1 MAQSAPPVT
10 IIPVSHQSHG
20 KTLECVPL
28 KRHFGRLWAFLIAS
42 VPTFAAPLP
51 FFNSAPAPLPQPVA
65 IASGWQLQDVA
76 KVPQSGAEVSSPGFR
91 PNGWY
96 AATVPGTVLTTL
108 VNNHVYPEPLYGE
121 NNRPE
126 IIPESL
132 VHTSYWYRAVVDVPK
147 SYTHRHVS
155 LNFDGIN
162 YAAVV
167 WVNGTQVGTTR
178 GAFIRGIFDITAQVK
193 PGKQAVIAVLVSP
206 QPNPGIPHEHTLRAG
221 IGPNGGVSAIDGPTF
236 LCTIGWDWL
245 PAIRDRDTGI
255 WQKVFL
261 SASGPVLVKDPLV
274 TTDLPLPKTDSSDVT
289 VSATVENTS
298 NKPVIGVL
306 QGTIESIT
314 FQQHVILT
322 PHKTQ
327 QIKFD
332 AQNTPAL
339 HIANPRLW
347 WPNGY
352 GAQNLYHLHLEFKAD
367 REISDAQDLDFGIR
381 KITYQLPG
389 SDTLAISV
397 NGVPV
402 FIRGG
407 DWGLDEALK
416 RVPRERLES
425 EIRLHQLANLN
436 MIRNWVGQS
445 TSEDFY
451 ELCDKYGI
459 MVWDEFFQPNPGDG
473 PNPTDLNT
481 YIANVRDKV
490 LRFRNHP
497 SIVLWCARNEG
508 YPPPEIDAA
517 LRKLLAELEPTR
529 RYQPSSTDGAGV
541 RSHGPYRWRTPREF
555 YTITDDYFK
564 TETGSVSVPT
574 LESIHGMMPKKDWE
588 VIDDDW
594 AEHDFARGNSD
605 SQDYRTELA
614 GRYGEIRNLAD
625 FVRKSQMANYEAFRA
640 MYEGRNAKLF
650 HPATA
655 VITWMS
661 NPAQP
666 SFVWQIYHYDLEPMA
681 SYFGV
686 MHASELVHIQF
697 NQADDH
703 VQVINNLPNSVANA
717 TAQIDVYDLN
727 GKRVY
732 QHESKL
738 TAEPDVATDLGPL
751 EFPDNLSAVHFIQLE
766 LHDAAGKLLS
776 SNFYWR
782 AVPWNPNDYTSL
794 NKMPMVTL
802 TAEVQSREVE
812 GKRVLTVTLHNPSA
826 NVALMAH
833 LQLRRASGE
842 RVLPAF
848 YSDNYISLVPNES
861 RTVMIEASANAF
873 GGEDAQ
879 VVLDGWNVTVKPA
892 SFTGAAVAP
901 NLEAQPA
908 HSPATGLLFETAGL
922 R

>member
-1 MAQSAPPVT
+1 
-10 IIPVSHQSHG
+10 
-20 KTLECVPL
+20 
-28 KRHFGRLWAFLIAS
+28 
-42 VPTFAAPLP
+42 
-51 FFNSAPAPLPQPVA
+51 
-65 IASGWQLQDVA
+65 
-76 KVPQSGAEVSSPGFR
+76 
-91 PNGWY
+91 
-96 AATVPGTVLTTL
+96 
-108 VNNHVYPEPLYGE
+108 
-121 NNRPE
+121 
-126 IIPESL
+126 
-132 VHTSYWYRAVVDVPK
+132 
-147 SYTHRHVS
+147 VS

-162 YAAVV
+162 YSAVV
-167 WVNGTQVGTTR
+167 WVNGTQVGTMR
-178 GAFIRGIFDITAQVK
+178 GAFIRGIFDVTAQVK

-274 TTDLPLPKTDSSDVT
+274 TTDLPLPKIDSSDVT

-306 QGTIESIT
+306 QGTIENIA
-314 FQQHVILT
+314 FQQRVILT

-332 AQNTPAL
+332 PRNTPAL
-339 HIANPRLW
+339 HIENPRLW

-352 GAQNLYHLHLEFKAD
+352 GAQNLYHLHLDFKVD

-416 RVPRERLES
+416 RIPRERLET

-473 PNPTDLNT
+473 PNPSDLNT

-541 RSHGPYRWRTPREF
+541 RSHGPYAWRVPREF

-588 VIDDDW
+588 IIDDDW
-594 AEHDFARGNSD
+594 AEHDFTRGNSG

-625 FVRKSQMANYEAFRA
+625 FVRKAQMANYEAFRA

-697 NQADDH
+697 NQDDEH
-703 VQVINNLPNSVANA
+703 VQVINNLPHPVTDA
-717 TAQIDVYDLN
+717 TAQIAVYDLN

-732 QHESKL
+732 EHESKI
-738 TAEPDVATDLGPL
+738 TAAPDVATDLGAL
-751 EFPDNLSAVHFIQLE
+751 AFPENLSAVHFIE
-766 LHDAAGKLLS
+766 LDLRDATGKLLS

-782 AVPWNPNDYTSL
+782 AVPWNPDDYTSL

-802 TAEVQSREVE
+802 TAEVQSRDVE
-812 GKRVLTVTLHNPSA
+812 GKRILTVTLHNPTA
-826 NVALMAH
+826 NIALMAH
-833 LQLRRASGE
+833 LQLRRKSGE
-842 RVLPAF
+842 RVLPVF

-861 RTVMIEASANAF
+861 RTITIEAAAKDF
-873 GGEDAQ
+873 DGEDAL
-879 VVLDGWNVTVKPA
+879 VVFDGWNVTVKPA
-892 SFTGAAVAP
+892 SFPSAEVAP
-901 NLEAQPA
+901 NVEAQPGR
-908 HSPATGLLFETAGL
+908 SPATGLPFQTEGL